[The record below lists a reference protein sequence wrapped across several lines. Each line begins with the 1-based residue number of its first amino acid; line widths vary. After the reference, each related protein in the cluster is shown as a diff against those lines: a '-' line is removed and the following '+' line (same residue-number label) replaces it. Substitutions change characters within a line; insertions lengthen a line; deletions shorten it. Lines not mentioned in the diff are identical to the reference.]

1 MRVGLG
7 QRRLIALAGLALATT
22 LAGAA
27 PLPSVD
33 ALATDDPV
41 ALAEAVSAIEHAPT
55 TPELADALFGAA
67 RACEDRLLDP
77 ARALALY
84 ERILRELPGA
94 RVAMAAE
101 RRAAQL
107 RAEVG
112 PNHEYA
118 REAAELS
125 RLIAAADTLPLS
137 ELLGRADALVT
148 EGWPGAPEALLWTA
162 DLLRRKAH
170 YELAQPRY
178 AEVARRWPGTPQAQ
192 TALRGGAGNAID
204 AKQWALAE
212 KLVDALPVT
221 DPMDRAVHD
230 DLVADLAAG
239 RRTSRWHLGAWLA
252 LALAAL
258 ALVGSLVE
266 ASLRGGARRPALRPP
281 VEVMFLAP
289 VGALLIAV
297 AYAARA
303 VIAPA
308 VAQIILGGIAFTWIS
323 GTTLDLLRAR
333 GRNVRAR
340 AVAQVAACVI
350 GAFAIG
356 YLAIVRGGLL
366 DLFVE
371 TMQGGPN

>member
-1 MRVGLG
+1 VRVGLR
-7 QRRLIALAGLALATT
+7 QRGLIALAGLALATA

-41 ALAEAVSAIEHAPT
+41 ALAEAVSAIERAPA

-84 ERILRELPGA
+84 ERILRELPGS

-118 REAAELS
+118 REAAELA
-125 RLIAAADTLPLS
+125 RLIASADKLPLDD
-137 ELLGRADALVT
+137 LLGRADVLVT
-148 EGWPGAPEALLWTA
+148 EAWPGAPDVLLWTA
-162 DLLRRKAH
+162 DLLRRTAH
-170 YELAQPRY
+170 YRLAQPRY
-178 AEVARRWPGTPQAQ
+178 AEVARRWPATPQAA

-204 AKQWALAE
+204 AGDWALAE
-212 KLVDALPVT
+212 ELVRALPVA

-230 DLVADLAAG
+230 DLLADLAAG
-239 RRTSRWHLGAWLA
+239 RRSARTHLGAWLA
-252 LALAAL
+252 LVLAAL
-258 ALVGSLVE
+258 GLVGSLVE
-266 ASLRGGARRPALRPP
+266 ACLRGGARRPALRPP

-297 AYAARA
+297 AYGARA

-308 VAQIILGGIAFTWIS
+308 VAQIILGGIAFTWLS
-323 GTTLDLLRAR
+323 GTTLELLRAR
-333 GRNVRAR
+333 GRSVRAR
-340 AVAQVAACVI
+340 ALAQVAACVI
-350 GAFAIG
+350 GALAIG

-366 DLFVE
+366 DLFAE
-371 TMQGGPN
+371 TIHGGPN